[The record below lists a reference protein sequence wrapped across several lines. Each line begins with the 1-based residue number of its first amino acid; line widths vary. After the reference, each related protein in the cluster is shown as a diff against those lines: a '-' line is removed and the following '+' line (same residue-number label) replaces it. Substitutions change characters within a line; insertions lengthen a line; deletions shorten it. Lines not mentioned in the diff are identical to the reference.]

1 MQIRQKCITFAQKS
15 NNMAKL
21 KPINTIE
28 NLSGKVSQNSDMSHR
43 TRNGKTFT
51 YKWNPET
58 PEKIS
63 PQKVLMQ
70 YAMKLANLR
79 AKAELAD
86 PEKKLAYTKL
96 LQKDKKYHEL
106 RPFVVTKF
114 LNEIKAA
121 VLSGDETVIC
131 EILETISS
139 NESHSDTKAAKIE
152 AFSTFLPS

>member
-1 MQIRQKCITFAQKS
+1 
-15 NNMAKL
+15 MATI
-21 KPINTIE
+21 KPIRTIGTM
-28 NLSGKVSQNSDMSHR
+28 SGKISQNSDMSHR

-51 YKWNPET
+51 YQWNPET

-70 YAMKLANLR
+70 YALKLANLR

-96 LQKDKKYHEL
+96 LKKDKKYHEL

-121 VLSGDETVIC
+121 VLSGDETVIR
-131 EILETISS
+131 EIMDTINS
-139 NESHSDTKAAKIE
+139 NEGHTDTKAAKLE